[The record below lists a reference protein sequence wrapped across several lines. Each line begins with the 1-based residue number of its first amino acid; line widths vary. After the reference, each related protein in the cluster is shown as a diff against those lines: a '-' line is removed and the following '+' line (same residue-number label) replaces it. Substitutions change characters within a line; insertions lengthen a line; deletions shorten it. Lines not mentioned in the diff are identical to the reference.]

1 MADARTSRPGPG
13 PSRTRRTAAWKKPL
27 FALLPAA
34 TLFAVLEGGLA
45 WLDWPPDPLEQG
57 AGRTR
62 AAEAGAAAEPEDNVL
77 LHVRDNV
84 LTAPDP
90 ELLFRVR
97 PNPGGGPVHG
107 YTGINAQGFR
117 GRALGPP
124 TPGAR
129 VVLVLGDS
137 CAFGWRIRDVEKTFA
152 ARLERKLASRGAA
165 VEVYN
170 LSQPGYSST
179 QTRMLYERWAP
190 VLSPDVLILYQG
202 WNDLWQS
209 SGGSDREQIER
220 LTRLSSS
227 PVGWIRRSRT
237 FRLAD
242 GWQRSLRSMLA
253 SGRAAEGETRR
264 VPLEESIANHRAV
277 AEDVRARGGVVLW
290 VPPPFSAYADASL
303 HPMADQN
310 RSLAAALEGV
320 VEPVVV
326 PEMEPSDRRSP
337 SFFVEDAFHPNAL
350 GAERLARALAERLA
364 PPSSPPAGS

>member
-1 MADARTSRPGPG
+1 MADARTSQPGSDPL
-13 PSRTRRTAAWKKPL
+13 RARRTAAWKKAL
-27 FALLPAA
+27 FALLPAVV
-34 TLFAVLEGGLA
+34 LFAALEGGLA
-45 WLDWPPDPLEQG
+45 WLDWPPDPLAPGEPDARQA
-57 AGRTR
+57 AGDDTL
-62 AAEAGAAAEPEDNVL
+62 A

-97 PNPGGGPVHG
+97 PNPDGGPVHG

-117 GRALGPP
+117 GRPLGPP

-137 CAFGWRIRDVEKTFA
+137 CAFGWRIRDVERTFA
-152 ARLERKLASRGAA
+152 ARLERELAARGAP

-190 VLSPDVLILYQG
+190 VLSPDVVILYQG
-202 WNDLWQS
+202 WNDLWKS
-209 SGGSDREQIER
+209 TGGTDREQIER
-220 LTRLSSS
+220 LALLDG
-227 PVGWIRRSRT
+227 VAAGWLRGSRI

-242 GWQRSLRSMLA
+242 GWLRSLRSALA
-253 SGRAAEGETRR
+253 SGRAAEGEARR
-264 VPLEESIANHRAV
+264 VPPEESIANHRAV
-277 AEDVRARGGVVLW
+277 VDDVRRRGGVVLW
-290 VPPPFSAYADASL
+290 VPPPFSAYADPSL
-303 HPMADQN
+303 HPMADYN
-310 RSLAAALEGV
+310 RALAEALAGA

-326 PEMEPSDRRSP
+326 PELEPRDPRSP
-337 SFFVEDAFHPNAL
+337 DFFVEDAFHPNAL

-364 PPSSPPAGS
+364 PPAGS